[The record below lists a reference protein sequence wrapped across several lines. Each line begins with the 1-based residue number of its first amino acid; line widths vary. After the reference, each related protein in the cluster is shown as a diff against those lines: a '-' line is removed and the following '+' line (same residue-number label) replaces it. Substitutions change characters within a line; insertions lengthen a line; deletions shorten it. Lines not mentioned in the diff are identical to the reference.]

1 MSSLTVHVKWQKQ
14 KFSDVPVDTSQPPE
28 LFKATLYSLSGV
40 PPDRQKVMVKGAV
53 LPDDSWS
60 GIALKPGA
68 TVMLLGSAEALPEA
82 PATPPVK
89 FVEDMDE
96 SELAKA
102 IDLPPGLNN
111 LGNTCYMNATLQCLR
126 SVPELRSILSKNRLA
141 GLGGAAA
148 SGGGPEVLVSAMS
161 NLFAALEKSGNSVSP
176 HVFLHL
182 MHAAFPQ
189 FATKAEGGVFQQ
201 QDANECWVELV
212 RCLQS
217 RLPTTEAGGST
228 DVSFTDRYLTG
239 SMTCRLT
246 CQECGP
252 EAEPEVNLVETFSQL
267 SCFIDKDVKYLHTGL
282 TNAMKSSLTKRCDRL
297 GRDAVYSKQSKI
309 TRLPAYLTVQFVRFY
324 YKEKEQVN
332 AKVLKD
338 VKFSLTLDVYQL
350 CSEELQ
356 ARLKPVREQLRRMDE
371 WLALQSGAAK
381 RRPGG
386 PAVAQ
391 GAEQAATAD
400 TGTNNASW
408 PPSLPPLDPGA
419 PPPPAYYFEDDPGSN
434 ASGQYMLQA
443 VLTHQGRSSSS
454 GHYLAWVRKA
464 DQPANANPEEDVW
477 FKFDDDYVSPV
488 TGADILRLSGGG
500 DWHCAYL
507 LLYGPRQLDR
517 DYSSLPPPTDAS
529 ASQGGAAGTN

>member
-40 PPDRQKVMVKGAV
+40 PPDRQKVMVKGTV

-161 NLFAALEKSGNSVSP
+161 NLFAALEKSGNTVSP

-252 EAEPEVNLVETFSQL
+252 
-267 SCFIDKDVKYLHTGL
+267 
-282 TNAMKSSLTKRCDRL
+282 
-297 GRDAVYSKQSKI
+297 
-309 TRLPAYLTVQFVRFY
+309 
-324 YKEKEQVN
+324 
-332 AKVLKD
+332 
-338 VKFSLTLDVYQL
+338 
-350 CSEELQ
+350 
-356 ARLKPVREQLRRMDE
+356 KPSRRSIWLRR
-371 WLALQSGAAK
+371 
-381 RRPGG
+381 
-386 PAVAQ
+386 
-391 GAEQAATAD
+391 
-400 TGTNNASW
+400 
-408 PPSLPPLDPGA
+408 
-419 PPPPAYYFEDDPGSN
+419 
-434 ASGQYMLQA
+434 
-443 VLTHQGRSSSS
+443 
-454 GHYLAWVRKA
+454 
-464 DQPANANPEEDVW
+464 
-477 FKFDDDYVSPV
+477 
-488 TGADILRLSGGG
+488 
-500 DWHCAYL
+500 
-507 LLYGPRQLDR
+507 
-517 DYSSLPPPTDAS
+517 S
-529 ASQGGAAGTN
+529 AS